1 MGPRPAGFCSLMA
14 IAVFALWASSDLQG
28 AVPAPNENPCMRRLT
43 EPAADK
49 GRTQVLPLSFVVR
62 MRIFR
67 V

>member
-1 MGPRPAGFCSLMA
+1 MA